1 MFSVLGFAFLI
12 RRKLS
17 QNIGFK
23 IFLCIVIG
31 IFAALLYQLTLST
44 QKLQSNLTGTK
55 VEFMET
61 DPNLNISISICNI
74 LTSWPMD
81 NITVVKRF
89 DAIFQK
95 GKGKANAEWIEY
107 TDILQEMVIWE
118 DSSIIYQCKTMSFTE
133 EEIKMIHKCSKFD
146 AVFLHD
152 PSFLTGYTSLKLP
165 GETLN
170 KNKILLMNAKQ
181 IHSIEEDNFCMNSV
195 SYDSCRD
202 EYIAQEFNTTFGCIY
217 FNMK

>member
-12 RRKLS
+12 RRKLD
-17 QNIGFK
+17 QNIGFM

-31 IFAALLYQLTLST
+31 IFSALLYQLTLST

-55 VEFMET
+55 VEYMET

-89 DAIFQK
+89 DAIFQ
-95 GKGKANAEWIEY
+95 KGKANAEWIEY

-133 EEIKMIHKCSKFD
+133 EEIKMVHKCNKFD

-152 PSFLTGYTSLKLP
+152 PSFLTGYTSLKLS
-165 GETLN
+165 GEGLN

-181 IHSIEEDNFCMNSV
+181 IHSTEEDNF
-195 SYDSCRD
+195 
-202 EYIAQEFNTTFGCIY
+202 
-217 FNMK
+217 